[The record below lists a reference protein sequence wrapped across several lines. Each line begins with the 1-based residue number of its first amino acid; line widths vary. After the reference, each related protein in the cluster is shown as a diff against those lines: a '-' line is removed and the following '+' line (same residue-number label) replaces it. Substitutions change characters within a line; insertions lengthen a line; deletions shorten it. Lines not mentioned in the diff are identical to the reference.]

1 MDLSRLKWPV
11 IILVVVGVAWL
22 LSSGGINF
30 MVNHYTKAVPGQD
43 MAKDK
48 SDEAG
53 LSRLGGFQLMLFRYE
68 NAAAIIQ
75 VAMDRYGT
83 AGANYWNNLYRM
95 AKAYDRMGQYQA
107 SYNVLQQLI
116 AANASQYDKRVP
128 ENSNLTLRA
137 SKLKE
142 VHELR

>member
-22 LSSGGINF
+22 LSSGGLNY

-43 MAKDK
+43 PAKDK

-53 LSRLGGFQLMLFRYE
+53 LTRLGGFQMMLFRYE
-68 NAAAIIQ
+68 NAAAIMKLS
-75 VAMDRYGT
+75 MDRYGT
-83 AGANYWNNLYRM
+83 AGANYWYNLYRM
-95 AKAYDRMGQYQA
+95 AKAYDRLKQYQA

-116 AANASQYDKRVP
+116 QANASQYDSRVP
-128 ENSNLTLRA
+128 DNNNLQLRA

>member
-22 LSSGGINF
+22 LSSGGVNF

-43 MAKDK
+43 SAKDI

-68 NAAAIIQ
+68 NAAAITQ

-95 AKAYDRMGQYQA
+95 AKVYDRMGQYQA

-116 AANASQYDKRVP
+116 ASNASQYDKRVP
-128 ENSNLTLRA
+128 QNSNLTLRA